1 MHSSIELPSCL
12 LLVLGRG
19 DRCCCPAVL
28 PSHWWH
34 SLHSHSHAAAAH
46 PITPTGAP
54 PPLHPET
61 LLNGL
66 GRKEWQ
72 ESHHQNIIAHAL
84 VQDRDECRREAAV
97 IRRRFALGRGSR
109 ERSKRRTSRLFFEGV
124 PQAVSEPGTPFGE
137 RPKRK
142 KELVTAGS
150 VTITGDDDRPPPPG
164 PQRPTRLQSRCVKEV
179 EHGHSPRPQSH
190 GEVYPGIRI
199 TRQLRWPT
207 RFATLFPGSAAC
219 RRSAG
224 WSGGPSSSPRRI
236 RGLLEVKERR
246 AVGTFRP
253 EL

>member
-1 MHSSIELPSCL
+1 M
-12 LLVLGRG
+12 
-19 DRCCCPAVL
+19 
-28 PSHWWH
+28 
-34 SLHSHSHAAAAH
+34 
-46 PITPTGAP
+46 
-54 PPLHPET
+54 
-61 LLNGL
+61 NGL
-66 GRKEWQ
+66 GRKDWQ
-72 ESHHQNIIAHAL
+72 ESHHRMCYAHPLSHHQNIIAHAL

-97 IRRRFALGRGSR
+97 IGRRFALGRGSR
-109 ERSKRRTSRLFFEGV
+109 ERSKGERHVFFFEGV

-150 VTITGDDDRPPPPG
+150 VTITGNDDRPPPPG
-164 PQRPTRLQSRCVKEV
+164 PQRPTRLQSSCVKEV

-207 RFATLFPGSAAC
+207 RFATLFPGSTAC
-219 RRSAG
+219 RRSVGCSAR
-224 WSGGPSSSPRRI
+224 PSSWASRI